1 MFIQYIEILK
11 MNSANNFNTNKLNL
25 KSINVTVK
33 EANWCD
39 VRSIANKLEISQQYT
54 EIFEKYGLD
63 NKWILMINPEE
74 KPLQKL
80 STQGKIDPRKILKV
94 NIHQRNI
101 SLKTIQH
108 TLQKGHCSAVIL
120 CNATLDK
127 SQLSQLTHFAEKG
140 QTKCIILKKQAQNGF
155 NESLITSYLAISD
168 SSLLLH

>member
-1 MFIQYIEILK
+1 MLIQYIEVFK
-11 MNSANNFNTNKLNL
+11 MNSVNYINTNKLNL
-25 KSINVTVK
+25 KNVKLPVGQT
-33 EANWCD
+33 NWCD
-39 VRSIANKLEISQQYT
+39 VISITNKLELSQQYT
-54 EIFEKYGLD
+54 EIFEKHDLD
-63 NKWILMINPEE
+63 NKWILMINSEDDS
-74 KPLQKL
+74 LQKL

-140 QTKCIILKKQAQNGF
+140 QTKCIILKKQAQNVF
-155 NESLITSYLAISD
+155 NQSLTTSYLAISD

>member
-1 MFIQYIEILK
+1 
-11 MNSANNFNTNKLNL
+11 MNSVNYLNTNKLNL
-25 KSINVTVK
+25 KVRSVTVK

-39 VRSIANKLEISQQYT
+39 VISIANKVELSQQYT
-54 EIFEKYGLD
+54 EIFEKHDLD
-63 NKWILMINPEE
+63 NKWILMINPEDDS
-74 KPLQKL
+74 LQKL

-140 QTKCIILKKQAQNGF
+140 QTKCIILKKQAQNVF
-155 NESLITSYLAISD
+155 NQSLTTSYLAISD